1 MHHLLAAAII
11 FLILTVPGTAQVRT
25 LKWAD
30 DLCEYSGSY
39 DSKKHSESKLL
50 NTLKLKDQQ
59 FTRIS
64 NFPSVWKWEDI
75 DSIDIQALESEYRQK
90 KDSLHSLQIVNI
102 PYWQRVKETQIKELD
117 QVYTFYRTK
126 AEAYK
131 NPEVLRKYPA
141 APACT
146 AKYAEPLIA
155 RDDSLLK
162 VWLEVNMH
170 SRSQNADPDRLKRRF
185 DEQMASADR
194 IKYAIVEVMG
204 FGWGNCAVREI
215 QRDEGNMDDT
225 HMNEIRKLFLRVR
238 EECEMP

>member
-1 MHHLLAAAII
+1 MHHLLVAAIV
-11 FLILTVPGTAQVRT
+11 LATLTLVGHAQVRT
-25 LKWAD
+25 LKWTDA
-30 DLCEYSGSY
+30 LCEYSGSY
-39 DSKKHSESKLL
+39 DSKKYSESRLL
-50 NTLKLKDQQ
+50 NTLKLKDQE
-59 FTRIS
+59 FTSLS
-64 NFPSVWKWEDI
+64 NYQSVWKWEDI
-75 DSIDIQALESEYRQK
+75 DAIDIDALESEYRQK
-90 KDSLHSLQIVNI
+90 KEALTNLEVVNV

-117 QVYTFYRTK
+117 QVYTFYRTQ

-141 APACT
+141 APDCT

-170 SRSQNADPDRLKRRF
+170 SRSQNADPNRLKRRF
-185 DEQMASADR
+185 EEQMASPD
-194 IKYAIVEVMG
+194 KYQHAVVEVMG

-215 QRDEGNMDDT
+215 QRDEGNRDDT
-225 HMNEIRKLFLRVR
+225 HMKEIRKLFLRVR

>member
-1 MHHLLAAAII
+1 MHI
-11 FLILTVPGTAQVRT
+11 FLNATIAVLVLTVSVDAQVRT
-25 LKWAD
+25 LKWTDA
-30 DLCEYSGSY
+30 LCEYSGSY
-39 DSKKHSESKLL
+39 DSKKYSESRLL
-50 NTLKLKDQQ
+50 NTLKLKDQG
-59 FTRIS
+59 FTS
-64 NFPSVWKWEDI
+64 LSSFPSVWKWEDI
-75 DSIDIQALESEYRQK
+75 DAIDVEALETEYRLK
-90 KDSLHSLQIVNI
+90 REALTNLDVVNV

-131 NPEVLRKYPA
+131 SPEVLRKYSA
-141 APACT
+141 APDCT
-146 AKYAEPLIA
+146 AQYAEPLIA

-185 DEQMASADR
+185 DEQMASPD
-194 IKYAIVEVMG
+194 KYKHAIVEVMG

-225 HMNEIRKLFLRVR
+225 HMKEIRKLFLRVR